1 MKKQIRNKVFETNSS
16 STHSL
21 TIGNGTLNNSNLHID
36 YDNMVEVDF
45 GEFGWEVCDYF
56 DQYTKLQYILTMCAC
71 IDRYKC
77 TTPEEFYKT
86 EGFKSISNAIAN
98 YCNCDGIKLK
108 DGCIR
113 TEHYNYDDE
122 DEYYLSIDGYIDHQS
137 VEGYSSV
144 ADFLEQNNISSVEE
158 FIFNDGIAVHTDND
172 NY

>member
-1 MKKQIRNKVFETNSS
+1 MKRQTRISVFETNSS

-21 TIGNGTLNNSNLHID
+21 TIRNGTLNNSNLYID

-45 GEFGWEVCDYF
+45 GEFGWEVSDYS

-71 IDRYKC
+71 TEGRKC
-77 TTPEEFYKT
+77 ITPEEFYET

-98 YCNCDGIKLK
+98 YCNCDGIRVK
-108 DGCIR
+108 DDCIR

-137 VEGYSSV
+137 VEDYSSV
-144 ADFLEQNNISSVEE
+144 KDYLEKNNISSIEE
-158 FIFNDGIAVHTDND
+158 FIFNDGIIVHTDND
-172 NY
+172 NH